1 MPCILQRYLIR
12 FLNRKA
18 TINIYLCK
26 MESVIITPRNKKE
39 LEFISSLLTKL
50 GINSKKLNLEEKE
63 DLGLALRMKEADR
76 SKKVSEDIVMKKLK
90 G

>member
-1 MPCILQRYLIR
+1 
-12 FLNRKA
+12 
-18 TINIYLCK
+18 

-76 SKKVSEDIVMKKLK
+76 SKKVSEDIVMRKLK

>member
-1 MPCILQRYLIR
+1 
-12 FLNRKA
+12 
-18 TINIYLCK
+18 
-26 MESVIITPRNKKE
+26 MELVIITPRNKKE